1 VLFTVKAA
9 IGGNM
14 NINDILKEIAVKNGV
29 SEEEVRREIE
39 ASIAEACKDPK
50 NPINKLGKGRVP
62 TTEEVMEHV
71 LKEVAKSQMN

>member
-1 VLFTVKAA
+1 
-9 IGGNM
+9 M

>member
-1 VLFTVKAA
+1 VLFTIKAA

>member
-1 VLFTVKAA
+1 VLLTVKAA

>member
-14 NINDILKEIAVKNGV
+14 DINNILKEIAVKNGV
-29 SEEEVRREIE
+29 TEAEVRREIE

-50 NPINKLGKGRVP
+50 NPINNIGKGRVP

-71 LKEVAKSQMN
+71 LREVAKSRMN

>member
-1 VLFTVKAA
+1 
-9 IGGNM
+9 M

-71 LKEVAKSQMN
+71 LREVAKSQMN

>member
-1 VLFTVKAA
+1 
-9 IGGNM
+9 M

-62 TTEEVMEHV
+62 TTEDVMEHV

>member
-1 VLFTVKAA
+1 
-9 IGGNM
+9 M
-14 NINDILKEIAVKNGV
+14 NINDILKEIAIKNGV

>member
-1 VLFTVKAA
+1 
-9 IGGNM
+9 M
-14 NINDILKEIAVKNGV
+14 NINDILKEIAIKNGV

-62 TTEEVMEHV
+62 TTEEAMEHV

>member
-1 VLFTVKAA
+1 
-9 IGGNM
+9 M

-29 SEEEVRREIE
+29 TEAEVRREIE

>member
-1 VLFTVKAA
+1 MLFTVKAA